1 MFTCR
6 FFWVLSVVI
15 VIPIV
20 TTRVAMSIPAVRT
33 TTTATTT
40 TGVRHGRCLNVRR
53 RRRRY
58 RAPVVCSADSES
70 SSANRARIVW
80 LETTEM
86 ACVTTA
92 IELGLTSTVVVT
104 HASDVVDGFR
114 RVAANVD
121 VLTVDG
127 SCGRVSDGS
136 GRNRGVVVRVD
147 SPEACARAGALADD
161 ETCGGT
167 VVMDAASGGWSVIP
181 AENLVAAFGGGQRRN
196 ALFARCG
203 DAASARVMLE
213 ALETGVDG
221 VVLASDDPMEVRAM
235 SEVMKEHFS
244 GDDGANEVELVE
256 ATLTAIKRVG
266 AGDRV
271 AVDACVNFAPGEGL
285 LVGSFASGLF
295 LVHAENVECGYVNTR
310 PFRVNA
316 GPTASYCQAPDG
328 KTAYLSELR
337 AGSEVLACDYRGKTR
352 VINVARAKIERR
364 SMVLIEAER
373 AGARFACVLQNAE
386 TCRLVRPDGS
396 PLSIAEMSPGDVVL
410 VAVNDV
416 ARHTGV
422 AVDEEA
428 WLER

>member
-1 MFTCR
+1 LT
-6 FFWVLSVVI
+6 
-15 VIPIV
+15 
-20 TTRVAMSIPAVRT
+20 
-33 TTTATTT
+33 
-40 TGVRHGRCLNVRR
+40 
-53 RRRRY
+53 
-58 RAPVVCSADSES
+58 
-70 SSANRARIVW
+70 SANRERIVW

-86 ACVTTA
+86 TCLTTA
-92 IELGLTSTVVVT
+92 IELGLTNTVVVT
-104 HASDVVDGFR
+104 HASDVVNGFR
-114 RVAANVD
+114 RAAANVE

-127 SCGRVSDGS
+127 SSGRVSDGS

-161 ETCGGT
+161 ETVGGA

-203 DAASARVMLE
+203 DAESARVMLE

-244 GDDGANEVELVE
+244 GDDGANDVELVE

-386 TCRLVRPDGS
+386 TCRLVRPDGA

>member
-1 MFTCR
+1 MT
-6 FFWVLSVVI
+6 
-15 VIPIV
+15 
-20 TTRVAMSIPAVRT
+20 
-33 TTTATTT
+33 
-40 TGVRHGRCLNVRR
+40 
-53 RRRRY
+53 
-58 RAPVVCSADSES
+58 
-70 SSANRARIVW
+70 
-80 LETTEM
+80 
-86 ACVTTA
+86 CVTTA
-92 IELGLTSTVVVT
+92 IELGLTTTVVVT
-104 HASDVVDGFR
+104 EDGVASEDVAEGFR
-114 RVAANVD
+114 RVAASVD
-121 VLTVDG
+121 VLRVDG
-127 SCGRVSDGS
+127 SSGRVSDAS
-136 GRNRGVVVRVD
+136 GRNRGVVARVD

-161 ETCGGT
+161 ETCGGA
-167 VVMDAASGGWSVIP
+167 VVMDAASGWSVIP

-203 DAASARVMLE
+203 DAESARVMLE

-244 GDDGANEVELVE
+244 GDDGANDVELVE
-256 ATLTAIKRVG
+256 ATLTSIKRVG
-266 AGDRV
+266 PGDRV

-316 GPTASYCQAPDG
+316 GPTASYICAPEG

-373 AGARFACVLQNAE
+373 FGARFAVVLQNAE

-396 PLSIAEMSPGDVVL
+396 PVSIAEMQPGDAVL